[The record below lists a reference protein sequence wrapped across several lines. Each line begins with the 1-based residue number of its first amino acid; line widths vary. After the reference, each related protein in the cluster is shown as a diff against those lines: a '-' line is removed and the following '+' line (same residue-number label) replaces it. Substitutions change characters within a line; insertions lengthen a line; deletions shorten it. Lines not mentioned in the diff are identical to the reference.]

1 MAIFGNFRDKFKENV
16 LFLMQTASYIQ
27 EEKLSKFRKFSALEG
42 PVSNEPVSYIKSVSS
57 GDNMLG
63 NLKPFWFTFW
73 RGQRSVSTISSNY
86 DDCYEVANGAFQKF
100 CGYKLSRTPKK
111 FAKSRKFIPIK

>member
-1 MAIFGNFRDKFKENV
+1 
-16 LFLMQTASYIQ
+16 MQTASYIQ

-73 RGQRSVSTISSNY
+73 RGQRSVSTISSDY
-86 DDCYEVANGAFQKF
+86 DNFTKF
-100 CGYKLSRTPKK
+100 LDIELHLRYYSSKYIEFSSHNLFKNKLDYL
-111 FAKSRKFIPIK
+111 F